1 MYARRARDSWDAQA
15 ATASSTVQSRERP
28 LSLSRSVD
36 GQLRAHLGGESA
48 PVWVCRSFPWSEPT
62 RFISLR
68 DADEKEFALVRDPS
82 ELDAASRRELERAL
96 AQAGFVLE
104 ITRVLSVEEEVEIRS
119 WIVDTVQGRRH
130 FQTRRDDWP
139 WEVPGGGLLIRDVAG
154 DLFLVAKPANLDSKS
169 RDALWAFID

>member
-1 MYARRARDSWDAQA
+1 MYARHVRENGESQA
-15 ATASSTVQSRERP
+15 VTPATGSPRESR
-28 LSLSRSVD
+28 LSLSRGLD
-36 GQLRAHLGGESA
+36 GQLQAHRAGLSA

-68 DADEKEFALVRDPS
+68 DADEKEFALVRDPA
-82 ELDAASRRELERAL
+82 ELDPASRRELEQAL

-119 WIVDTVQGRRH
+119 WVVDTLQGRRH
-130 FQTRRDDWP
+130 FQTKRDDWP

-154 DLFLVAKPANLDSKS
+154 DLFLVAKPANLDTQS
-169 RDALWAFID
+169 RSALWAFID